1 MGFFSKY
8 KQAEP
13 MQDGAIIEA
22 RGLTKRYKGHIAV
35 DGIDLEVRA
44 GEIFGILGPNGAGKT
59 TTLEM
64 IEGLRTPDSGSIRVA
79 GIDAVRDSDAVRRVI
94 GVQLQSTALF
104 PYLTARELI
113 ALFGH
118 FYNVDN
124 PVARVNE
131 LLGLVDLEAK
141 GDARVDELSG
151 GQQQR
156 LSIALALV
164 NQPKVTFLDEPTTGL
179 DPHARR
185 ALWRTIE
192 GVRAAGTTVVLTTHY
207 TEEAEVLCDRVAI
220 MDRGEIIACDSPAAL
235 TRDLGM
241 EAVVQV
247 TTSGEELPQ
256 RALDALPG
264 VLAVERITGAPPRL
278 ELRTSDAQA
287 TIVGLLGLA
296 SEVGATLADLGSS
309 RASLEDVFLSL
320 TGRHYEGTEGTESE
334 FEDITETT
342 SVVRGRR
349 RWFGRLRRSEEPDA

>member
-1 MGFFSKY
+1 M
-8 KQAEP
+8 
-13 MQDGAIIEA
+13 
-22 RGLTKRYKGHIAV
+22 
-35 DGIDLEVRA
+35 
-44 GEIFGILGPNGAGKT
+44 
-59 TTLEM
+59 
-64 IEGLRTPDSGSIRVA
+64 
-79 GIDAVRDSDAVRRVI
+79 
-94 GVQLQSTALF
+94 
-104 PYLTARELI
+104 
-113 ALFGH
+113 
-118 FYNVDN
+118 
-124 PVARVNE
+124 
-131 LLGLVDLEAK
+131 
-141 GDARVDELSG
+141 DELSG

-207 TEEAEVLCDRVAI
+207 MEEAEVLCDRVAI

-247 TTSGEELPQ
+247 ATSGGQLPESSL
-256 RALDALPG
+256 RMIPG
-264 VLAVERITGAPPRL
+264 VLKIEHITGASPRL

-287 TIVGLLGLA
+287 TIVGLLDLA
-296 SEVGATLADLGSS
+296 SKVGATLADLGSS

-334 FEDITETT
+334 DEDVNETT
-342 SVVRGRR
+342 PVVRGKR
-349 RWFGRLRRSEEPDA
+349 RWFRRSGESDAPDA